1 MKALRILLVEDNPL
15 LRSII
20 ESQLMYLGV
29 ATRSV
34 GDGSEAITALQQ
46 EDFDLVLM
54 DVQMPIVNGLD
65 ATRRIRN
72 WEKERSR
79 HTTIIA
85 LTAHAMRGDK
95 EACFDAG
102 MDDYIAKP
110 IRLEKLEEVLNLH
123 CNHHNNFAE

>member
-1 MKALRILLVEDNPL
+1 MKALRILLAEDEPI
-15 LRSII
+15 LRNII
-20 ESQLMYLGV
+20 HAQLECLGASARTV
-29 ATRSV
+29 T
-34 GDGSEAITALQQ
+34 DGNQAYIALQQ

-54 DVQMPIVNGLD
+54 DVQMPNMNGLE
-65 ATRRIRN
+65 ATKCIRN

-95 EACFDAG
+95 EKCFDAG

-110 IRLEKLEEVLNLH
+110 IRLENL
-123 CNHHNNFAE
+123 AEILILYSENSSKMHE